1 MEALKGIDVILLYRL
16 LKKETQEAAW
26 KMAFQTE
33 HENSL
38 SRDSDSTV
46 TKDGNVQSLSPVEYD
61 LSVTSIVAKGDKHVD
76 EMKQALLNGDIIEI
90 WEINKAEKG
99 TGDNA
104 DKYKATYLQ
113 AYVSE
118 FTPSATAGDNV
129 ELSLSFAVN
138 GVGQDGYAT
147 LTEDQADVVQYAFK
161 DTVQV
166 NAGSGSGDNNGEQKS
181 K

>member
-16 LKKETQEAAW
+16 LKNETQEAAW

-33 HENSL
+33 HENGL

-61 LSVTSIVAKGDKHVD
+61 FSATSIVAKGDPHVD

-90 WEINKAEKG
+90 WEINKAEQG
-99 TGDNA
+99 TDDNA
-104 DKYKATYLQ
+104 KKYKATYYQ

-118 FTPSATAGDNV
+118 FTPSAAAEDNV

-138 GVGQDGYAT
+138 GIGQDGYAT
-147 LTEDQADVVQYAFK
+147 LTEDQAAVVQYTFK
-161 DTVQV
+161 DTVK
-166 NAGSGSGDNNGEQKS
+166 ATSTGA
-181 K
+181 